1 MRLTAIGKRSLF
13 FLKIYYRGNQDWK
26 AYVDGKEVKHVRAD
40 YVLRGLVIP
49 AGKHTIEFKFKPN
62 SVEIG
67 TKLDAAGSIL
77 LLLFVGFGFLMAFK
91 K

>member
-1 MRLTAIGKRSLF
+1 
-13 FLKIYYRGNQDWK
+13 
-26 AYVDGKEVKHVRAD
+26 VKHVRAD
-40 YVLRGLVIP
+40 YVLRAMVVP
-49 AGKHTIEFKFKPN
+49 AGKHKIEFKFKPY
-62 SVEIG
+62 SVEMG